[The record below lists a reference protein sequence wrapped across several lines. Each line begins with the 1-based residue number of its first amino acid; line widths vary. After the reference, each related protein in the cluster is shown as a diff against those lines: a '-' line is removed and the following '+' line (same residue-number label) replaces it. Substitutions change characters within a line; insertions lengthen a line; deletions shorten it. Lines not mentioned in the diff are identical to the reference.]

1 MPGPTAD
8 RPNTYSF
15 GQSYEHIYNDLK
27 TKDTNLYTQNG
38 LLSMLERN
46 KKLKNGPQRFQS
58 STSPFDVIFT
68 CEERCFDI
76 VCEDLREREIVL
88 NKPVHV
94 INFDIPD
101 TPEDAAIGARMI
113 LQLAQMI
120 EEKGMTEE
128 KEIGGIIEDFQS
140 KCTLPTLYTILFY

>member
-15 GQSYEHIYNDLK
+15 GQTYEHIYNDLK
-27 TKDTNLYTQNG
+27 SKDSNLYTANG
-38 LLSMLERN
+38 LLTMLERN
-46 KKLKNGPQRFQS
+46 KKIKGGPQRFQS

-76 VCEDLREREIVL
+76 VCEDLREREVKIGRQ
-88 NKPVHV
+88 VHV

-113 LQLAQMI
+113 LQLAQLI
-120 EEKGMTEE
+120 NDRNESTSTIGEIVEE
-128 KEIGGIIEDFQS
+128 FQS
-140 KCTLPTLYTILFY
+140 KCTLPMLYTILYY